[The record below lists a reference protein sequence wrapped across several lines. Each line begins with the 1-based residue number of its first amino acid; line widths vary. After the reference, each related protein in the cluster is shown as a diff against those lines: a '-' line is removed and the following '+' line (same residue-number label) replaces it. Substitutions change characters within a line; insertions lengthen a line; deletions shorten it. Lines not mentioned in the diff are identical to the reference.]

1 MRHQA
6 ESGSPSQLRLTSPA
20 MLRGMALPIRPG
32 WSVLGRAAD
41 SGLRVDHPDV
51 SRTHA
56 AIEQQADQAI
66 VEDLGST
73 NGTTV
78 NGIVVDRPRPL
89 HHGDVLRFGSVAAVF
104 EDLRTPDAPTSPHGW
119 TAARATPTSRGDAER
134 EPAVA
139 ARARF
144 DVDEQ
149 YGAWISN
156 VGGDQYVMA
165 ERQSFLRE
173 IAAARTRARRIILVG
188 FLLFLAGLVGQ
199 IWVIYDYSAGFEQ
212 MWGEVQNDP
221 APGESPLPDM
231 AFRVAAVSS
240 GVFALGV
247 VVMLTGLVLHIMA
260 AARRRRVEDDQRL
273 LRSAGYPAP
282 GSAPLPHTGGPGGI
296 QHRQATSRRHQQRSW

>member
-1 MRHQA
+1 MRHRA
-6 ESGSPSQLRLTSPA
+6 EGGRPSQLRLTSPA
-20 MLRGMALPIRPG
+20 MLRGLALPIRPG
-32 WSVLGRAAD
+32 RSVLGRADD

-56 AIEQQADQAI
+56 AIEKHADQAI

-78 NGIVVDRPRPL
+78 NGIAVDGPCQL

-104 EDLRTPDAPTSPHGW
+104 EDVPRPDAPTGRHGW
-119 TAARATPTSRGDAER
+119 TATRATPMPRGNAEH
-134 EPAVA
+134 EPVPRGNAELEPGVA
-139 ARARF
+139 ARASF

-156 VGGDQYVMA
+156 VGGNQYVLA

-188 FLLFLAGLVGQ
+188 FLLFIVGLAVQ
-199 IWVIYDYSAGFEQ
+199 FWVLYDYSAGFEQ
-212 MWGEVQNDP
+212 VWREVQNNP
-221 APGESPLPDM
+221 ASTESPLPDM
-231 AFRVAAVSS
+231 ALRLAAVSS
-240 GVFALGV
+240 AALALGV

-260 AARRRRVEDDQRL
+260 TARRRRVEDDQRL
-273 LRSAGYPAP
+273 LRSAGYPP
-282 GSAPLPHTGGPGGI
+282 PRSTPMPHTGGPRGI
-296 QHRQATSRRHQQRSW
+296 